1 MSCYGRAYRHIS
13 LISAPRQ
20 ISSAWWINFIFKLI
34 HWNIRFSLFFCCQR
48 KRPFFF
54 LQITLFQINS
64 LIPPWWSKK
73 CQLKTQ
79 EYSLF
84 YFTCR
89 KYHHFYMILYFY
101 MTDKVIWYLQTKL
114 NFADKIMSK
123 PELLAPHPL
132 NTTVNAGET
141 ASLQCKI
148 NSEMQP
154 HIQVTR

>member
-1 MSCYGRAYRHIS
+1 MSCYGRAYKHIS

-34 HWNIRFSLFFCCQR
+34 HWNILFSLFFCCQR

-54 LQITLFQINS
+54 KLPCFK
-64 LIPPWWSKK
+64 LILWYHHDG
-73 CQLKTQ
+73 QRNVKTR

-101 MTDKVIWYLQTKL
+101 MTDKVIWYLQIKI